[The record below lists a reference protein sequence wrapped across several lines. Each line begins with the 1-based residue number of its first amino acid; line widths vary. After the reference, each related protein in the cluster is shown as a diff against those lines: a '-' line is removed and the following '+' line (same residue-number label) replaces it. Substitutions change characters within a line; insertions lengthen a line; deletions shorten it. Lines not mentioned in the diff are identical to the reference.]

1 MAKYKILYW
10 QEIPSQIKAEDD
22 EDEVTLPLAAKFM
35 ERIDQLAVQRD
46 LQQADDYLAQWK
58 WSEEEE
64 RDGPA
69 REVAEAVRAELEA
82 KAGW

>member
-1 MAKYKILYW
+1 MATYKILYW

-22 EDEVTLPLAAKFM
+22 EDDVTVELPAKFM
-35 ERIDQLAVQRD
+35 ERIDRLAVQQG
-46 LQQADDYLAQWK
+46 LQGSDDYLAQWR

-64 RDGPA
+64 REGSA

-82 KAGW
+82 RATW